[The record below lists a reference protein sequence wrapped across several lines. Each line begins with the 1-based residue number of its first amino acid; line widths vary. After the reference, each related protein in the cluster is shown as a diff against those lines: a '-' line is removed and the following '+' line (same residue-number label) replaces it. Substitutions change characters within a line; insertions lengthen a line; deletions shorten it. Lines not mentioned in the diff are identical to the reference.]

1 VLMTALTL
9 SATLYSE
16 AKSGSIQTF
25 VRHRPSQ
32 VIKGE
37 CECKV
42 KA

>member
-1 VLMTALTL
+1 MTALTL

-25 VRHRPSQ
+25 VRHRLLQ
-32 VIKGE
+32 VIKSD
-37 CECKV
+37 CECKI